1 MKKIQVLI
9 IIVFVLI
16 LSNSI
21 TESETKSELIGEPA
35 DYSSVLSPDNGGKI
49 KRAVA
54 SPDIIY
60 DSKSTNHLK
69 IIALNNNIYITDNDM
84 NFDLTKYCEVSA
96 EPTSSKFLV
105 NKDTA
110 LEKDNIKVNL
120 TDIDSR
126 KIILEHKG
134 LKLGSSAATALYSML
149 SEARRDG
156 IKGFVLNS
164 AYRSEASQKEIFDYN
179 LNVFKK
185 SSKTY
190 KEALEKTNLLV
201 ASPGFSEHQTGLAV
215 DIFSVNGRHRSDFEG
230 TKEQI
235 WLDSNAYK
243 YGFIMRYGSD
253 KTHKTGATYEPWH
266 FRYTGIP
273 LSTYLFSNNLCL
285 EEFYQKIFSGNILE
299 GKDCLFMKVDRGQK
313 VYWEGSANES
323 ISLETVKKGVLLL
336 TVNYKI

>member
-16 LSNSI
+16 ISNSI
-21 TESETKSELIGEPA
+21 TESEIKPDFTVDLAEA
-35 DYSSVLSPDNGGKI
+35 TQSVSGPSP
-49 KRAVA
+49 VTL
-54 SPDIIY
+54 Y
-60 DSKSTNHLK
+60 DSNPVK
-69 IIALNNNIYITDNDM
+69 IMTLNNNIYITDNRN
-84 NFDLTKYCEVSA
+84 NFDLTKYCEIYA
-96 EPTSSKFLV
+96 EPNGSKFLV
-105 NKDTA
+105 NKDTP

-120 TDIDSR
+120 TDIDPR

-235 WLDSNAYK
+235 WLNSNSYK
-243 YGFIMRYGSD
+243 YGFILRYGSN
-253 KTHKTGATYEPWH
+253 KTAVTGATFEPWH
-266 FRYTGIP
+266 FRYTGIL

-285 EEFYQKIFSGNILE
+285 EEFYQKIFSGNIQE
-299 GKDCLFMKVDRGQK
+299 GKDCLFMKVNKGQK
-313 VYWEGSANES
+313 VYWEGSAKAS
-323 ISLETVKKGVLLL
+323 IALEPVKKGVLLL